1 MKKLIFIA
9 TLASAA
15 VIPLSVN
22 AAAINAPF
30 NVSVAFTPVCTVNAA
45 VSVIAFTYTAFA
57 VATTVPLA
65 APITLNC
72 TRGIGATATAAF
84 DGGVA
89 AGLIGATN
97 LVYTLSAPVRTAAAG
112 APATAAPV
120 FVGGPD
126 VVTFNFGG
134 TLTPQAGGGAI
145 GNPAPIA
152 NVTVVR
158 QLVVTY

>member
-1 MKKLIFIA
+1 MKKLALIA

-15 VIPLSVN
+15 LMPMSGN
-22 AAAINAPF
+22 AATVNAPF
-30 NVSVAFTPVCTVNAA
+30 SVSVAFTPVCTVNAGA
-45 VSVIAFTYTAFA
+45 SVIAFTYTAFA
-57 VATTVPLA
+57 VATTVPVA
-65 APITLNC
+65 VPITLNC
-72 TRGIGATATAAF
+72 TRGVGTTATAAF

-97 LVYTLSAPVRTAAAG
+97 LVYTLSAPVRTAVAG
-112 APATAAPV
+112 APATAVPV

-134 TLTPQAGGGAI
+134 TLAVQAGGGVLA
-145 GNPAPIA
+145 NPAPIA

>member
-1 MKKLIFIA
+1 MKKLAIVLVIA
-9 TLASAA
+9 SSLAVPLGAQAA
-15 VIPLSVN
+15 TV
-22 AAAINAPF
+22 NAPF

-45 VSVIAFTYTAFA
+45 ASVIAFTYTAFA
-57 VATTVPLA
+57 VATTVPVA
-65 APITLNC
+65 APISLNC

-97 LVYTLSAPVRTAAAG
+97 LVYTLSAPVRTAVAG
-112 APATAAPV
+112 AAATAVPV
-120 FVGGPD
+120 SVGGPD

-134 TLTPQAGGGAI
+134 TLAVQAGGGVLI
-145 GNPAPIA
+145 NPAPVA
-152 NVTVVR
+152 NVTVLR